1 MSGNSQMLIDV
12 VERQALLNHHDLQVI
27 NLLADLLSQPFI
39 ALVLSCH
46 PHFGGF
52 LHDFLTDGMYSAVKL
67 LGEALDA
74 VYELTL
80 ATLHGDEAALDE
92 YNRKFKVL

>member
-67 LGEALDA
+67 LDGS
-74 VYELTL
+74 LTCRTGL
-80 ATLHGDEAALDE
+80 
-92 YNRKFKVL
+92 